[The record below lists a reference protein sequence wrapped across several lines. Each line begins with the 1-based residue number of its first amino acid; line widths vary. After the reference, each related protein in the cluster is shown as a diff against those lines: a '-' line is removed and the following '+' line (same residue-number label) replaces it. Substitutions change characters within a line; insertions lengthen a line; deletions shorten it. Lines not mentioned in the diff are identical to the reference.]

1 MAKRVATKYQRVTKD
16 DKADASDQDANGEFQ
31 AALTPRPATVAQATS
46 ILKDLYGDSYL
57 AGVHAADDQLGSAAV
72 ITSDLDG
79 VLAGM
84 SWDNW
89 EPGYA
94 AAADKVSG
102 AGLSEL
108 LDQADI
114 TIKGVTQTNLE
125 RMGNALAQGLSQGLG
140 PDEISRSIRDL
151 TTTAGNSQAQLI
163 SVTETARAQSAG
175 TLDTFTDSG
184 IAQFDGIAESDACPI
199 CLDWVDENPH
209 DLGDD
214 VPPLH
219 PRCRCAIAAVVNTSA
234 SSVPTD
240 DDDDDSDDA

>member
-1 MAKRVATKYQRVTKD
+1 MAKKVATKYQRVTKD
-16 DKADASDQDANGEFQ
+16 EGDQPDDDDANSEFQ
-31 AALTPRPATVAQATS
+31 ASLTARPATVAQATS

-57 AGVHAADDQLGSAAV
+57 AGVHAAADQLGGAAV

-79 VLAGM
+79 VLAPM
-84 SWDNW
+84 SWDSW

-102 AGLSEL
+102 TGLSEL

-114 TIKGVTQTNLE
+114 TIKGVTKTNLE

-140 PDEISRSIRDL
+140 PDEIGRTIRDL
-151 TTTAGNSQAQLI
+151 TTSAGNSQAQLI

-184 IAQFDGIAESDACPI
+184 ITQFDGIAESDACPV

-209 DLGDD
+209 DLGDE
-214 VPPLH
+214 VPPIH

-234 SSVPTD
+234 SSAPVD
-240 DDDDDSDDA
+240 DEDDSDDD